1 MPYSNITITTDPNL
15 SYEQYDFIQV
25 AHDENNYIIG
35 RVVSYNKTSG
45 QLIFTPIKVEGSG
58 SFSTWQI
65 SLTGDPGDT
74 GASTNGTSGTSGTS
88 GSNAN
93 IGQIF
98 ESGGVHQIVLF
109 SEGTNHILK
118 GDSNFTFDGSTLT
131 IAPYQYST
139 GGNPVYRI
147 IYHND
152 GTAGTAGIVV
162 RATVPG
168 QPYDGIIENRVPHNY
183 QHQFVVGG
191 NNIAHID
198 AQGFD
203 VQQALIADSE
213 VYFQGLQTDN
223 STNKFLVWN
232 SGTSGNS
239 LVGKVGWTT
248 AGITGAQGP
257 AGTPG
262 SSGTSGQSGTS
273 GTSGSSLSSIAWNSD
288 REYIIRSNEQ
298 LTFSEDY
305 ILEDSYL
312 LIEGGQTPS
321 IGEWT
326 EVIFT
331 NGNGSTITRSGNNG
345 YTITSPNN
353 NTNASD
359 GVQIKRFFDTAT
371 TLSVAYTWNGEDFE
385 NDWPFYDVGVQDP
398 TEPNTINRLQDI
410 NATSE
415 SGTWIINV
423 PANNWV
429 AIGVWS
435 NNSNTTVGT
444 LQITLP
450 YLANPDILQ
459 YSSNKY
465 FMKEGKIFIGGNL
478 LVKDSTIENNGKI
491 SVEGDIVLIGNSQ
504 ITGTGIII

>member
-1 MPYSNITITTDPNL
+1 MSYSNITITTDPNL

-74 GASTNGTSGTSGTS
+74 GE
-88 GSNAN
+88 
-93 IGQIF
+93 IF
-98 ESGGVHQIVLF
+98 ESGTENQVALF
-109 SEGTNHILK
+109 AGDNPRILK

-131 IAPYQYST
+131 IAPFQYST

-168 QPYDGIIENRVPHNY
+168 QPYDGIIENRVPRNY

-213 VYFQGLQTDN
+213 VYFQGLQTDD

-248 AGITGAQGP
+248 AGLTGAQGP

-262 SSGTSGQSGTS
+262 SSGSSGTS
-273 GTSGSSLSSIAWNSD
+273 GINGFLKDWETGNGNIIVRSTDQLVCSGDYVLENS
-288 REYIIRSNEQ
+288 EM
-298 LTFSEDY
+298 
-305 ILEDSYL
+305 
-312 LIEGGQTPS
+312 LIESTETE
-321 IGEWT
+321 IGY
-326 EVIFT
+326 
-331 NGNGSTITRSGNNG
+331 ST
-345 YTITSPNN
+345 
-353 NTNASD
+353 
-359 GVQIKRFFDTAT
+359 
-371 TLSVAYTWNGEDFE
+371 
-385 NDWPFYDVGVQDP
+385 
-398 TEPNTINRLQDI
+398 
-410 NATSE
+410 
-415 SGTWIINV
+415 
-423 PANNWV
+423 
-429 AIGVWS
+429 
-435 NNSNTTVGT
+435 
-444 LQITLP
+444 
-450 YLANPDILQ
+450 
-459 YSSNKY
+459 NKY
-465 FMKEGKIFIGGNL
+465 FKKEGKIFIGGNL
-478 LVKDSTIENNGKI
+478 LVKDSYIENNGLI
-491 SVEGDIVLIGNSQ
+491 SVGGEVILMGNSQ
-504 ITGTGIII
+504 IEGTGTII